1 MEVSKI
7 TLTVHKDP
15 LDFLMRD
22 LDLTVLLENGK
33 EVTYHRKTESSL
45 IVAHFI
51 SFLNKLDDV
60 FEKHFAKPTLTL
72 NRGGTENARDEE
84 DRKSQATSSVDSDS
98 KGSSQEGE
106 DSLAKETQPH

>member
-1 MEVSKI
+1 MELSKI

-22 LDLTVLLENGK
+22 LDLTVLLENGR

-45 IVAHFI
+45 IIAHFI

-60 FEKHFAKPTLTL
+60 FEKHFAEPTLTL
-72 NRGGTENARDEE
+72 NRGGTENARDEK
-84 DRKSQATSSVDSDS
+84 DREPQASSSTDPDG
-98 KGSSQEGE
+98 KGSPQEGE
-106 DSLAKETQPH
+106 G